1 MHPTRVLSVVRTPA
15 SLVTTTNP
23 KCRHTTDVNAAGGFS
38 ISISET
44 LSDFDFTF
52 GMIVAST
59 ILCLLI
65 NALAQSSLELRRNCF
80 SPRTETRTETGN
92 TEPNPEPKLYRIS
105 EPKLTETYRNLPKLT
120 ETLNRISEP
129 KLTETLN
136 RNSEP
141 KL

>member
-1 MHPTRVLSVVRTPA
+1 MCFLSSFYIVKYNYINALNLITYH
-15 SLVTTTNP
+15 STTNP

-105 EPKLTETYRNLPKLT
+105 EPKLTETYRNSEPNLRT
-120 ETLNRISEP
+120 ETY
-129 KLTETLN
+129 